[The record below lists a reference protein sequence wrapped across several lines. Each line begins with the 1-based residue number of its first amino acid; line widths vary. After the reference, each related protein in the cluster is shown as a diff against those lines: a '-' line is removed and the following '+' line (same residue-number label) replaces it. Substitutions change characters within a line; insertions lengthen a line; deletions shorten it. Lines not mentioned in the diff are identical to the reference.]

1 MYVPRYICM
10 YVCMY
15 IYIYTHMYVY
25 IYICPILKAL
35 NPEALIHPIQ
45 KEGRV
50 SETVHHPAILRSSP
64 SGRTVRGLAAV

>member
-1 MYVPRYICM
+1 MYV
-10 YVCMY
+10 Y
-15 IYIYTHMYVY
+15 IYIYTHAYVCVYIYTHIY